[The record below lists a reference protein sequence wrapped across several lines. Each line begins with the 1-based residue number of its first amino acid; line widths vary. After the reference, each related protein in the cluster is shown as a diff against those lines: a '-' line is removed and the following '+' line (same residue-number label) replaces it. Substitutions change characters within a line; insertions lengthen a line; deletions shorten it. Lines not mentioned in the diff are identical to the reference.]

1 MKKTKS
7 FSYAKYGYLFSIP
20 FVVAYLIF
28 SLYPT
33 INTVILGFTDAKGM
47 AGLTNWHF
55 LPADDL
61 FKNFIAILKAPTF
74 RKSLGNTIILWI
86 ANFIPQISLAL
97 LLTAWFTSKRNELR
111 GQGFFKVVFYMPNI
125 ITAASIAI
133 LFKALF
139 AYPIGPVNSLLM
151 KLGLTDT
158 AINFTTKVWPTR
170 GIIAFI
176 QFWMWYGNTMI
187 VLVSGVLGLPGIAIL
202 AVLAVL

>member
-74 RKSLGNTIILWI
+74 RKSLGWPEKL
-86 ANFIPQISLAL
+86 PHH
-97 LLTAWFTSKRNELR
+97 
-111 GQGFFKVVFYMPNI
+111 
-125 ITAASIAI
+125 
-133 LFKALF
+133 
-139 AYPIGPVNSLLM
+139 
-151 KLGLTDT
+151 LGLRHCSD
-158 AINFTTKVWPTR
+158 
-170 GIIAFI
+170 
-176 QFWMWYGNTMI
+176 
-187 VLVSGVLGLPGIAIL
+187 GVFLYPHRLCPGCL
-202 AVLAVL
+202 